1 MRKLNFL
8 SLVFVAGFCVSCSGP
23 KHYDIELYRSTM
35 NFHDDFKVLQ
45 LTDLHLGYEGDI
57 NRNLDFMENS
67 IKGVKENGKIHFNT
81 YKKG

>member
-35 NFHDDFKVLQ
+35 NFHDDFKVIQ
-45 LTDLHLGYEGDI
+45 LTDLHLGYDCNI
-57 NRNLDFMENS
+57 
-67 IKGVKENGKIHFNT
+67 GVHRFLSLWKNQLNKQIQI
-81 YKKG
+81 